1 MSSLVSHTVAHSE
14 SNDGFDYC
22 LLGVVLALLGLGIV
36 MVYSATAINTSGGGA
51 TAVLRQHVIYV
62 LLGLMAM
69 YGASR
74 IPVDW
79 WYRSGKWLLGLVIL
93 LLMLVIIPAIGI
105 EVNGSRRWIPVGPVR
120 MQPAELAKL
129 VMVIYAAGYLTRK
142 QELLKEFRHG
152 VVGISVVI
160 VAVAGLLLWE
170 PDFGSFVVIAI
181 TLFTM
186 MFLAGARIT
195 HFMLCATVGA
205 ASMAALTIM
214 SPYRMQRVLSFL
226 NPWSD
231 PFDSGFQL
239 SQALIAFG
247 RGEWFGVG
255 LGASIQKLFYLP
267 HASNDFLLAV
277 IGEELGLLGVVTVL
291 LAFATLVWRAFA
303 IARRAETSGQ
313 LFAARLAQGVGLL
326 LGYQAMINIGVNM
339 GVLPT
344 KGLTLPFLGYGGSSL
359 VICCAAAG
367 LLLAVDA
374 TARAQ
379 PRRAQ

>member
-1 MSSLVSHTVAHSE
+1 MSSIVSHAVVRSE
-14 SNDGFDYC
+14 SNEGFDYC
-22 LLGVVLALLGLGIV
+22 LLGVILALLGFGIV
-36 MVYSATAINTSGGGA
+36 MVYSATAISTAGGGA
-51 TAVLRQHVIYV
+51 TTALRQHVIYV
-62 LLGLMAM
+62 LLGLMAL

-74 IPVDW
+74 VPVDW

-93 LLMLVIIPAIGI
+93 LLLLVIIPAIGI

-129 VMVIYAAGYLTRK
+129 VTVIYAAGYLTRK
-142 QELLKEFRHG
+142 QELLNEFRHG
-152 VVGISVVI
+152 VVGIGVVI
-160 VAVAGLLLWE
+160 VAVAGLLLGE

-186 MFLAGARIT
+186 MFLAGARIS
-195 HFMLCATVGA
+195 HFMLCAIVGA
-205 ASMAALTIM
+205 ASMAVLTIM

-277 IGEELGLLGVVTVL
+277 IGEELGLLGVITVL

-344 KGLTLPFLGYGGSSL
+344 KGLTLPFLSYGGSSL

-379 PRRAQ
+379 KRRAQ

>member
-1 MSSLVSHTVAHSE
+1 VSSVVSHAVLRSE
-14 SNDGFDYC
+14 SNDRFDYC
-22 LLGVVLALLGLGIV
+22 LLGVILALLGFGIV
-36 MVYSATAINTSGGGA
+36 MVYSATAINTAGAGA
-51 TAVLRQHVIYV
+51 TTALRQHVIYV
-62 LLGLMAM
+62 VLGLMAM

-93 LLMLVIIPAIGI
+93 LLALVIIPAIGI

-129 VMVIYAAGYLTRK
+129 VMVIYSAGYLTRK

-152 VVGISVVI
+152 VVGIGVVI
-160 VAVAGLLLWE
+160 VAVAGLLLRE
-170 PDFGSFVVIAI
+170 PDFGSFVVIVI

-186 MFLAGARIT
+186 MFLAGARIS
-195 HFMLCATVGA
+195 HFMLCAIIGA
-205 ASMAALTIM
+205 ASMTALTVM

-231 PFDSGFQL
+231 PYDSGFQL

-267 HASNDFLLAV
+267 HARNDFLLAV
-277 IGEELGLLGVVTVL
+277 IGEELGLFGVVAIL
-291 LAFATLVWRAFA
+291 FAFATLVWRAFA
-303 IARRAETSGQ
+303 IARRAETRGQ

-344 KGLTLPFLGYGGSSL
+344 KGLTLPFLSYGGSSL
-359 VICCAAAG
+359 VICCTAVG

-374 TARAQ
+374 TTRAQ
-379 PRRAQ
+379 PRRSQ